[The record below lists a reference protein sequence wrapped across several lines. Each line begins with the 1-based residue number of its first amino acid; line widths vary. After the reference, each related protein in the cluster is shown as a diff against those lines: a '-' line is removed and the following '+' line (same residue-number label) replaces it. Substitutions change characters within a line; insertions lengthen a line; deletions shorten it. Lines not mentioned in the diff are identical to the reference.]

1 MIDFTSPR
9 AIWND
14 LQTVKAENARL
25 LSALE
30 RIAQPSTV
38 SGMHDQDRAP
48 KLQRIAA
55 EALAV
60 TRPHEKSGGT
70 ELPSHHQAQGE

>member
-60 TRPHEKSGGT
+60 TRPQRRGG
-70 ELPSHHQAQGE
+70 EA